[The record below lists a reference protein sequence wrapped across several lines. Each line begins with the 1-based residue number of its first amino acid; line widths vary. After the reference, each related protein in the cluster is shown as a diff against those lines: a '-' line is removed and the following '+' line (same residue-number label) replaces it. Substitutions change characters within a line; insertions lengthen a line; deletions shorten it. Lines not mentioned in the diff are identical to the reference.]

1 MCHQKNA
8 SLVILVKMPQTTNRV
23 EYEWLSKKTNLE
35 KRAHAAI
42 FELAATLLR
51 PHETISIF
59 FIRNSWRL

>member
-8 SLVILVKMPQTTNRV
+8 SLVILVKMPHTINRV

-42 FELAATLLR
+42 IKMF
-51 PHETISIF
+51 
-59 FIRNSWRL
+59 